1 MPYINQD
8 GAVSG
13 ADQGNCTIG
22 TTGTY
27 PYTITFGSSAYADGF
42 TCSIPSFDSSG
53 DVVWSQPAANGQPVT
68 VSTQT
73 LCVSLAAFRPDSYVE
88 VVDAQD
94 LQPQYAY
101 WYWWLIPVETPWQ
114 NASGSIGCDYHCV
127 VIEALCTYGSCTSDP
142 GCSSGYYCD
151 TTAGCCEPSGGGG
164 GTGDG
169 GQCSGPGEFGL
180 GTDGMSCDYPG
191 EFDDECST
199 YYCGT
204 DGCCDYYDP
213 IIIDVEGDGYSL
225 TSPQDGVLFDI
236 TGRGQRTRSSWTS
249 MDADDAF
256 LALDRNGNGVIDDGS
271 ELFSNFSPNAGPAGK
286 QSGYTA
292 LAFYDRPENG
302 GNGDGWITKTTPST
316 AKLLLW
322 VDKNHNGI
330 SEPDE
335 LFTLPQLGITRVSLN
350 YHQSKWADA
359 YGNVFR
365 NRAQVVRGD
374 SNGPGR
380 ITGPTTYSCTEC
392 SS

>member
-1 MPYINQD
+1 MT
-8 GAVSG
+8 A
-13 ADQGNCTIG
+13 
-22 TTGTY
+22 
-27 PYTITFGSSAYADGF
+27 
-42 TCSIPSFDSSG
+42 G
-53 DVVWSQPAANGQPVT
+53 DGQPSECKVRQQLAYDGVINVLNYDDDICYT
-68 VSTQT
+68 TQ
-73 LCVSLAAFRPDSYVE
+73 A
-88 VVDAQD
+88 
-94 LQPQYAY
+94 
-101 WYWWLIPVETPWQ
+101 
-114 NASGSIGCDYHCV
+114 NAVNACPT
-127 VIEALCTYGSCTSDP
+127 AGSCNYDSDCTCGGGDP
-142 GCSSGYYCD
+142 GGPTCD
-151 TTAGCCEPSGGGG
+151 LSTNTCDDPGGGG
-164 GTGDG
+164 SGDG

-180 GTDGMSCDYPG
+180 GTDGMSCFYPG
-191 EFDDECST
+191 EFDNECST

-213 IIIDVEGDGYSL
+213 IIIDVQGDGYSL

-236 TGRGQRTRSSWTS
+236 TGRGQRTKVSWTS
-249 MDADDAF
+249 MGADDAF

-292 LAFYDRPENG
+292 LAFYDKPENG
-302 GNGDGWITKTTPST
+302 GNGDGWIDEND
-316 AKLLLW
+316 AIYARLLLW

-374 SNGPGR
+374 SNGPGKDHWAYDVLVH
-380 ITGPTTYSCTEC
+380 GVQ
-392 SS
+392 